1 MLKLLKS
8 YFKIFIN
15 ETILISIM
23 YRYYLSNYLINAIMI
38 AADFIW
44 WMLLIDGGKIIPE
57 KMPPLI
63 LGYIIWA
70 YANYITYDSSD
81 FIAEASQTGVLEQI
95 YISSQSLTL
104 QLICRFLADTI
115 FCSLE
120 NILII
125 GSLIIIFG
133 ISIPFNLASILIFLI
148 TIIGIFGFALAIA
161 GFGLIFKRVK
171 AFTYMINNILLFSNG
186 SILPL
191 ESMPHTLQIICKTL
205 PTTQGIIALKA
216 ISTNNLTT
224 IQTLFSQNMLLL
236 IINSSIY
243 IILGASTLKI
253 CELHAKN
260 QGIIG
265 HY

>member
-1 MLKLLKS
+1 MLKLLKL
-8 YFKIFIN
+8 YFKIFLN

-23 YRYYLSNYLINAIMI
+23 YRYYIANYVINAIMI

-44 WMLLIDGGKIIPE
+44 WMLLIDGGKIISA

-104 QLICRFLADTI
+104 QLICRFLADAA

-120 NILII
+120 NILIV
-125 GSLIIIFG
+125 GSLVLVFG
-133 ISIPFNLASILIFLI
+133 ITIPLGLIHILIFLI

-161 GFGLIFKRVK
+161 GLGLIFKRIK
-171 AFTYMINNILLFSNG
+171 AFTYMINNLLLFSNG

-191 ESMPHTLQIICKTL
+191 ENMPHILQTICKTL
-205 PTTQGIIALKA
+205 PTTQGIITLKA
-216 ISTNNLTT
+216 ITINNM
-224 IQTLFSQNMLLL
+224 FLL
-236 IINSSIY
+236 IIHSIIY
-243 IILGASTLKI
+243 LVLGIVILKA
-253 CELHAKN
+253 CELYAKN